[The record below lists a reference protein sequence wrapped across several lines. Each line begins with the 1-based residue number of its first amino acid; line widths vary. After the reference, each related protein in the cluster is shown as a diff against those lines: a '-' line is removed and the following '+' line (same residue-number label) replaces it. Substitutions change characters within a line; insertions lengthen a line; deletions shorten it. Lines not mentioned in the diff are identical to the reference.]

1 MHNDECIMSTS
12 MHNDECIIIWQLYVL
27 FVPSL
32 QTSPPLEG
40 PGEVC
45 LLGRSV
51 YKKQLLMKR
60 DNQLLSRRNRLICEM
75 FFSLLREGMPAMR
88 AYAATGNAFFLSEA
102 QVRRIVSANA

>member
-1 MHNDECIMSTS
+1 MFNYMA
-12 MHNDECIIIWQLYVL
+12 IICSFCSFFANI
-27 FVPSL
+27 PSFGGAWGGL
-32 QTSPPLEG
+32 SL
-40 PGEVC
+40 GEVC

>member
-1 MHNDECIMSTS
+1 MFF
-12 MHNDECIIIWQLYVL
+12 L
-27 FVPSL
+27 FLLCKHPLLWRGLGRSVSWGGLSL
-32 QTSPPLEG
+32 
-40 PGEVC
+40 GEVC